1 MQTRRTDALKGLK
14 DLAEELKKSQEVSS
28 DITHREVLGKPYASW
43 LPDINKWIEAINS
56 KVRKQ
61 LIRS

>member
-28 DITHREVLGKPYASW
+28 GRTHQDDFGKTSASW

-61 LIRS
+61 

>member
-1 MQTRRTDALKGLK
+1 MQTKRTDALKGLK
-14 DLAEELKKSQEVSS
+14 DLVEELKKSQENPSGR
-28 DITHREVLGKPYASW
+28 THQDDFGKTYASW